1 MLLQCASR
9 FVDFCSWLVRNL
21 VFCPGPLSSLFS
33 HRNLLAAS
41 ALVAF
46 KCLTSAHKLQ
56 QTLGREKA
64 KLLFMEEGAGGRN
77 EKKTAQGVAG
87 QKPFLLSVTRLGALP
102 RVAPILGEMKALI
115 SILLGVPS
123 MTIAC
128 SLWLKQVP
136 KILRS
141 LFQVP
146 DVAEIYV

>member
-1 MLLQCASR
+1 MLSPPQAKNLGGDHAAGDGTVNAFTVCPWLCGHLLQTGRRPSIL
-9 FVDFCSWLVRNL
+9 SWSTSS
-21 VFCPGPLSSLFS
+21 LSS
-33 HRNLLAAS
+33 HRSLLAAR

-123 MTIAC
+123 MVVAH
-128 SLWLKQVP
+128 SL
-136 KILRS
+136 
-141 LFQVP
+141 
-146 DVAEIYV
+146 